1 MKDND
6 TIIIEKDR
14 VGGWTLMWE
23 YSGLHNWVP
32 ELSRISNPQAR
43 WVQADFTWFD
53 LSSGDRDI
61 RGTVANREKKSEAR
75 PHKPSY
81 YS

>member
-1 MKDND
+1 MGFITESQN
-6 TIIIEKDR
+6 
-14 VGGWTLMWE
+14 GA
-23 YSGLHNWVP
+23 
-32 ELSRISNPQAR
+32 ELVTPRQD